1 MKKLII
7 PAVAATLVALVSSA
21 NAASATGTIKSID
34 ATKDTVAL
42 SDGSVYSVPPS
53 VKIAQFKVGQK
64 VTVMYVKHN
73 GKMEASGVVAA
84 P

>member
-1 MKKLII
+1 MKKLMI

-34 ATKDTVAL
+34 ATTVAL

-64 VTVMYVKHN
+64 VTVMPVRFTD
-73 GKMEASGVVAA
+73 
-84 P
+84 